1 MSDHPRRPLVLCATA
16 RAVEEAERLGFRG
29 CIENAVERALLR
41 GDVIGGTSRDGG
53 TMVTLLR
60 EHGVEV
66 VVTRT
71 RSASSG
77 RRAWL
82 PSGVRVLRRERA
94 A

>member
-1 MSDHPRRPLVLCATA
+1 MSDHPRRPLVLAATESALHEA
-16 RAVEEAERLGFRG
+16 RRIGYRG
-29 CIENAVERALLR
+29 VLENAVEAAFLR
-41 GDVIGGTSRDGG
+41 GDVVGGTSREGG
-53 TMVTLLR
+53 TMVVLLR

-82 PSGVRVLRRERA
+82 PSEVRALRRERVA
-94 A
+94 